1 MHNLVKVLDHENLR
15 RDPDTGAVIDVD
27 QDAYTSYLQAKQS
40 RRQQQDRIHQLE
52 TRINSFE
59 SNLQD
64 IKHLLHKLLENQ
76 HGHNN

>member
-27 QDAYTSYLQAKQS
+27 QTAYASYLQAKQN
-40 RRQQQDRIHQLE
+40 RRQQQDRINHLE

>member
-1 MHNLVKVLDHENLR
+1 MLNLVRVQDHENLR
-15 RDPDTGAVIDVD
+15 RDPGTGAVIDVD
-27 QDAYTSYLQAKQS
+27 QQAYENYVKTKQS
-40 RRQQQDRIHQLE
+40 RQQQQQRIEHMEQ
-52 TRINSFE
+52 RINSFE